1 MKAPEAGAAS
11 ATLPRAAALSIAW
24 AAGAWQARAFGI
36 WPAVGTTAVVL
47 GVLALCLDRAALQA
61 ALRPEGR
68 ALGWGLA
75 AGAVMTAAT
84 YVVYPVFAWIVPFLR
99 GEVADLYLAF
109 GRPGIGAALVA
120 LPVVILCEEI
130 VWRGFVFEALSTRFS
145 WVATILLGSAV
156 YALAHAPVGS
166 LALVLACLCV
176 GVCWNALRWW
186 SESLAAAVA
195 AHLVWDLV
203 VLIFWPLD

>member
-1 MKAPEAGAAS
+1 MKEPGARASS

-36 WPAVGTTAVVL
+36 WPAVGTTAILL
-47 GVLALCLDRAALQA
+47 GVLALCIDRAALLA
-61 ALRPEGR
+61 ALRPDAR
-68 ALGWGLA
+68 ALRWGLA
-75 AGAVMTAAT
+75 AGALMTAAT
-84 YVVYPVFAWIVPFLR
+84 YVVYPVFAWIAPFLR

-109 GRPGIGAALVA
+109 GRPGVGVA
-120 LPVVILCEEI
+120 LLALPIIILCEEI
-130 VWRGFVFEALSTRFS
+130 VWRGFVFEALSARFS
-145 WVATILLGSAV
+145 WIATILLGSAI

-186 SESLAAAVA
+186 SESLSAAVA
-195 AHLVWDLV
+195 AHFVWNLV
-203 VLIFWPLD
+203 VLILWPLD